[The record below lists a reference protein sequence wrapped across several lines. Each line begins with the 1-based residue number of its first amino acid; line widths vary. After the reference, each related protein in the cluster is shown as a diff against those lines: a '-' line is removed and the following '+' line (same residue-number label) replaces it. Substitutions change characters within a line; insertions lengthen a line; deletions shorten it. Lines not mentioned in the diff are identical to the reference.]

1 MPAVSKAQQRFFGL
15 VKSMQKGDTPKEGE
29 AGKVAKTMNK
39 DDVDDFASTKH
50 KGKPEKVKREQRVKH
65 LIKKMVREKYDS
77 GLSDLFYQ
85 QNDMEQAAI
94 LAKYGNEGQKK
105 ELKKALEKRLSGDV
119 EGFKKGIRNVQ
130 TMSATDSDS
139 INTTTDDTNVT
150 TGKKSSNLLLP
161 AALVGA
167 GGLGLKAMS
176 DKKKKKEKD
185 MNEEDS
191 TQDKVLDK
199 LDKAIKFTKENPG
212 KVTAGIAGTALA
224 GLGLSKLMKKKKKR
238 KNEMVQN
245 VKTMIN
251 ENPVSML
258 PTKDYDT
265 FKRNVDFI
273 KGMSSYGPESDL
285 PYDQRKKKVDQRFK
299 KGYDALMKN
308 KDAQNQV
315 MQGAMSTPEF
325 QKGDVDVRDFVRSAG
340 YAKKY
345 FKGENIKKI
354 GENSMKK
361 TENTNESSKKEK
373 KNKALKTAAT
383 LAAIGGGGYAAD
395 KAGLFDPIKLL
406 YKGFK
411 IKGGK
416 LVPPSPYQPL
426 PGEYKTNENLT
437 LNVRNLISEQVATNE
452 NVRNM
457 LSEKILKKLAKLAT
471 LGLAGYGAYKGF
483 KDFQGLGDTN
493 KARFNVLKTKL
504 KDLNPFK
511 KKAEESHCMNDDE
524 EKEESNCG

>member
-1 MPAVSKAQQRFFGL
+1 MPAVSKSQQRFFGL

-29 AGKVAKTMNK
+29 AGKVAKSMSK
-39 DDVDDFASTKH
+39 KDVDDFASTKH

-119 EGFKKGIRNVQ
+119 DGFKKSIRNVQ

-139 INTTTDDTNVT
+139 INTTDNTNVT

-167 GGLGLKAMS
+167 GGLGLKTMS

-185 MNEEDS
+185 MNEES
-191 TQDKVLDK
+191 KQDKVMNK
-199 LDKAIKFTKENPG
+199 LDKAIKFAQENPE

-224 GLGLSKLMKKKKKR
+224 GLGLSKLMKKKKK
-238 KNEMVQN
+238 KNE
-245 VKTMIN
+245 
-251 ENPVSML
+251 S
-258 PTKDYDT
+258 
-265 FKRNVDFI
+265 
-273 KGMSSYGPESDL
+273 
-285 PYDQRKKKVDQRFK
+285 
-299 KGYDALMKN
+299 
-308 KDAQNQV
+308 
-315 MQGAMSTPEF
+315 
-325 QKGDVDVRDFVRSAG
+325 
-340 YAKKY
+340 
-345 FKGENIKKI
+345 I

-373 KNKALKTAAT
+373 RNKVLKTAAA

-395 KAGLFDPIKLL
+395 KAGLFEPLKDL
-406 YKGFK
+406 YKGYK
-411 IKGGK
+411 MKDGK
-416 LVPPSPYQPL
+416 LEPPSPYQEL
-426 PGEYKTNENLT
+426 PHKIKADENLT

-471 LGLAGYGAYKGF
+471 LGLAGYGAYKGYQGLPGQDF
-483 KDFQGLGDTN
+483 KSKMSGLGD
-493 KARFNVLKTKL
+493 KIKGLKL

-511 KKAEESHCMNDDE
+511 KKAEEGMHDEGEHNDE